1 MNRKEYFE
9 TLTKAV
15 ESMDVD
21 TFREFARKYKPLM
34 YKATDE
40 VLEITMRK
48 VALYL
53 PTINADI
60 KEQAREWLISRGSD
74 TSIF

>member
-1 MNRKEYFE
+1 MNKKKYFE
-9 TLTKAV
+9 ALTTAV

-34 YKATDE
+34 YGATDE

-53 PTINADI
+53 PTINTDI
-60 KEQAREWLISRGSD
+60 KEQAREWLISRGYS
-74 TSIF
+74 TKL